1 MHDFFCT
8 NPKDMYYQALSER
21 TKYFKESEKGVT
33 DMCQIWQDIKNDG
46 YKEGEKSGDVK
57 RAKSMSLALARK
69 GWDSKE
75 IAEIAGYDS
84 ETIEKWIR
92 DYENS
97 FSAENEE

>member
-1 MHDFFCT
+1 
-8 NPKDMYYQALSER
+8 
-21 TKYFKESEKGVT
+21 
-33 DMCQIWQDIKNDG
+33 MCQIWQDIKNDG
-46 YKEGEKSGDVK
+46 YKEGEEMKARK
-57 RAKSMSLALARK
+57 ISLARAEK

-97 FSAENEE
+97 FSAESKE